1 MKFEV
6 VIERHYPHPI
16 SDVWDGLTTNEA
28 ISEWLM
34 ETTNFKAQAGH
45 KFEMTCV
52 DDAGHLDLYRCKVL
66 RVDPPNYMLWS
77 WILAGNEERGGQ
89 TEVEFRLTATDT
101 GTRVQLLHRG
111 DRDKELLERF
121 KAGWPAKLD
130 QLSDVLDRRHR
141 DDPGE

>member
-16 SDVWDGLTTNEA
+16 SAVWDGIATNEA

-34 ETTNFKAQAGH
+34 ETNNFKAEAGH
-45 KFEMTCV
+45 RFEMTCV
-52 DDAGHLDLYRCKVL
+52 NDAGQMDLYRCKVL
-66 RVDPPNYMLWS
+66 QVDPPNLMVWS
-77 WILAGNEERGGQ
+77 WVLAGNEDKSL
-89 TEVEFRLTATDT
+89 TEVEFRLTAMDT

-111 DRDKELLERF
+111 DRDMEMLERF

-130 QLSDVLDRRHR
+130 RLTEVLDRRHCN
-141 DDPGE
+141 